1 MRDRDSL
8 ILESLY
14 ENILLNENKIELSSF
29 ENRMLE
35 NFSKEIKKYF
45 NSSFVRQ
52 HNYII
57 HLNNEKITKNGSQID
72 LSDSYKIAKETFF
85 NSAVPKIEIDK
96 GSSTSSTY
104 SSEDERRIKLSIE
117 ATFNRVAKEKY
128 WNVVWDAR
136 DDKKRID
143 KEEYDELKNPIE
155 LYENDMELNYSY
167 HYLKAIESNGLSNIY
182 DSEGWDDPEYIAEN
196 NSDVNV
202 LSIMNNILYP
212 VKGMEKFHDMYENL
226 FKKMIVE
233 ENPKHPTYPKVM
245 LFNSEL
251 ESKIVSNELIKYLGK
266 EEFSLHK
273 QFLNILAHMI
283 VYQFKD
289 DPNLNGDY
297 SPLLYMSAFVF

>member
-29 ENRMLE
+29 EERMLKE
-35 NFSKEIKKYF
+35 FSKEIKKYF

-57 HLNNEKITKNGSQID
+57 HLNDEKITKNGSQID
-72 LSDSYKIAKETFF
+72 LSDSYKIAKETFL

-96 GSSTSSTY
+96 GSSTSVY

-128 WNVVWDAR
+128 WNAVWDAR

-155 LYENDMELNYSY
+155 LYENDVKLNYSY
-167 HYLKAIESNGLSNIY
+167 QYLKAIESNGLSNIY

-196 NSDVNV
+196 NSDINV

-226 FKKMIVE
+226 FKTMIVE
-233 ENPKHPTYPKVM
+233 ENPKKSSYPKVK
-245 LFNSEL
+245 LFNTNA
-251 ESKIVSNELIKYLGK
+251 ESKITANTLINYLGK
-266 EEFSLHK
+266 EEFLVHK

-289 DPNLNGDY
+289 DPNLEGDY
-297 SPLLYMSAFVF
+297 SKLLYLGAFVF